1 MYHKLQ
7 DFLNDWE
14 YESKATLKIFNAMN
28 NESLEQKVYDDG
40 RTLGYL
46 AWHIT
51 ISVGEMMNRT
61 GLSVKMPDENSN
73 YPPDAA
79 KIVSTYE
86 DVCNSLVGEINT
98 KWKDDT
104 LQVEDEM
111 YGEKWKRG
119 STLGILITHQVH
131 HRAQMTVLLRQAGL
145 KVPGIYGPS
154 KEEWSQIGMEAPK

>member
-7 DFLNDWE
+7 EFLDDWD

-28 NESLEQKVYDDG
+28 NESLNQKVYEDG

-61 GLSVKMPDENSN
+61 GLKVKMPDENSD
-73 YPPDAA
+73 YPVNVSE
-79 KIVSTYE
+79 IVATYE
-86 DVCNSLVGEINT
+86 NVCKSLVGEIKNN
-98 KWKDDT
+98 WNDNA
-104 LQVEDEM
+104 LLVEDEM

-154 KEEWSQIGMEAPK
+154 KEEWSNIGMEAPK

>member
-28 NESLEQKVYDDG
+28 NDSLSQKVYDDG

-46 AWHIT
+46 AWHIS
-51 ISVGEMMNRT
+51 ISIGEMMNRT
-61 GLSVKMPDENSN
+61 GLSVQSIDENSD
-73 YPPDAA
+73 YPSEAK
-79 KIVSTYE
+79 KIVNMYE
-86 DVCNSLVGEINT
+86 EVSNSLVDELKK

-154 KEEWSQIGMEAPK
+154 KEEWSNIGMEAPK